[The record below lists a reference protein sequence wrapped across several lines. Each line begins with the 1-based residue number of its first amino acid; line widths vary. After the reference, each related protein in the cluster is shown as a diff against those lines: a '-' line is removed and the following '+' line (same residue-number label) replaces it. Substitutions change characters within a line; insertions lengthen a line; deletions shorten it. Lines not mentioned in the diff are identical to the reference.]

1 MAARYEDWEK
11 DKMNIET
18 PRMIIRDFTP
28 EDAADLHEIFG
39 DDETMENCEP
49 AYDFEKTKEFLT
61 SFCIG
66 RKGAVA
72 AVHKE
77 SNKVIGY
84 ILFNDADEGVYEMGW
99 IYNRRFWRQGYA
111 YESCK
116 AVIDYAF
123 GELKAH
129 KVFAEAI
136 DTVKS
141 VSLMR
146 TSHLTS
152 FFCSARFIIS
162 KMMRTNRNV
171 SAKQSVYAK
180 TAVRSSSPLFPTTL
194 FSSQNSDMTL
204 NISATVIMTRK
215 PLS

>member
-1 MAARYEDWEK
+1 MY
-11 DKMNIET
+11 IET

-84 ILFNDADEGVYEMGW
+84 ILFNEADEGVFEMGW
-99 IYNRRFWRQGYA
+99 FYNRSFWRQGYA

-116 AVIDYAF
+116 AMIDYAF
-123 GELKAH
+123 G
-129 KVFAEAI
+129 
-136 DTVKS
+136 
-141 VSLMR
+141 
-146 TSHLTS
+146 
-152 FFCSARFIIS
+152 
-162 KMMRTNRNV
+162 
-171 SAKQSVYAK
+171 
-180 TAVRSSSPLFPTTL
+180 
-194 FSSQNSDMTL
+194 
-204 NISATVIMTRK
+204 
-215 PLS
+215 